1 MIGKVAGAMAGLALT
16 RHWIGLLAGALIGH
30 AWDAGWFRRLVRA
43 KRPPGAMFVPLFE
56 LCGIVARA
64 DGRVSEVEVAAVE
77 ALVARMGLDTVQRN
91 RAVIHFDRGRHGE
104 ADADS
109 AIEELRAFAA
119 TDPALP
125 LVWLDQLAA
134 IALADGGPEPAE
146 AAGALLASAARRWS
160 VAPADLAAILA
171 RRSRGDLPPVR
182 PRAIADPWAVLG
194 VPRGADEDTCRA
206 AWRRSIA
213 RYHPDRA
220 RDDSAEAARAAEIN
234 AAWDA
239 IRSERGWS

>member
-1 MIGKVAGAMAGLALT
+1 MIGKFVGAMLGLALT
-16 RHWIGLLAGALIGH
+16 RHWLGLLAGIVVGH
-30 AWDAGWFRRLVRA
+30 AWDAGWFRRLIRS

-64 DGRVSEVEVAAVE
+64 DGRVSEAEVSAVE
-77 ALVARMGLDTVQRN
+77 ALIARMGLDPAQRN

-104 ADADS
+104 AEAET
-109 AIEELRAFAA
+109 AIEELRAFAV

-134 IALADGGPEPAE
+134 IALADGTPDAAPAARLVLE
-146 AAGALLASAARRWS
+146 AAARRWRIRDS
-160 VAPADLAAILA
+160 DFAAILE
-171 RRSRGDLPPVR
+171 RRRRGEAPQAR
-182 PRAIADPWAVLG
+182 PRTVADPYAVLG
-194 VPRGADEDTCRA
+194 VPREADEDTCRA
-206 AWRRSIA
+206 AWRRAIA

-220 RDDSAEAARAAEIN
+220 GEDPAEAARAAEVN

-239 IRSERGWS
+239 IRAERGWS

>member
-1 MIGKVAGAMAGLALT
+1 MIGKFVGAMVGLALT
-16 RHWIGLLAGALIGH
+16 RHWLGLLAGALIGH
-30 AWDAGWFRRLVRA
+30 AWDAGWFRRLVRS

-64 DGRVSEVEVAAVE
+64 DGRVSEAEVAVVE
-77 ALVARMGLDTVQRN
+77 ALIARMGLDQVQRN

-104 ADADS
+104 ADAEA
-109 AIEELRAFAA
+109 AIEELGAFAA

-134 IALADGGPEPAE
+134 IALADGAPEPVPSARVLFE
-146 AAGALLASAARRWS
+146 AAARRWR
-160 VAPADLAAILA
+160 VEDADLAAILA
-171 RRSRGDLPPVR
+171 RRARGELPPSR
-182 PRAIADPWAVLG
+182 PRGVPDPWAVLG

-206 AWRRSIA
+206 AWRRAIA
-213 RYHPDRA
+213 RYHPDRVGA
-220 RDDSAEAARAAEIN
+220 DPAEAARAAEVN

-239 IRSERGWS
+239 IRAERGWS